1 MSLHDGGLSHCQ
13 GVQPTFSFLQ
23 EPFRRCVIRF
33 ESVFHKLGEDLMK
46 THAGP
51 DNKGSHKFRG
61 LAPLLLAIVLVAA
74 ACSGTSSTT
83 TATGQTGGSPATT
96 ASGGTD
102 TLVATTSPNESA
114 GTDSSGTTT
123 TLAPDI
129 AALGTGCSADLSA
142 AAQNNAQGE
151 EEFGLT
157 EETIIARVD
166 AVESLIACCAT
177 NAGFEYSPVDYA
189 TVRKAMDSNSKPS
202 GLTGDEFR
210 AQFGYGITTLYAGAG
225 SQAVIGTGQQ
235 NIRYRD
241 SLSPTDRVAFER
253 TLFGDNP
260 EATFAVSLDD
270 ENFAATGGCTKFAVA
285 QVFTPDQLG
294 ASFVNYQNAAGVS
307 IDQDPRIIAARKDWA
322 TCMRADGYSY
332 NNTSE
337 IDADLATRL
346 NGITGGVDPAT
357 LSGEAQ
363 AALTQLQGEEI
374 AIAATDKKC
383 AVQFVDDIQLK
394 VEAELLGP
402 GANK

>member
-1 MSLHDGGLSHCQ
+1 
-13 GVQPTFSFLQ
+13 
-23 EPFRRCVIRF
+23 
-33 ESVFHKLGEDLMK
+33 MK
-46 THAGP
+46 TPIEQGKEGGH
-51 DNKGSHKFRG
+51 SFRV
-61 LAPLLLAIVLVAA
+61 LAPLMLAIVLVAA
-74 ACSGTSSTT
+74 ACSSTSGT
-83 TATGQTGGSPATT
+83 TAATSQTGGSPATT
-96 ASGGTD
+96 APGGPD
-102 TLVATTSPNESA
+102 TLVATTSPDASA
-114 GTDSSGTTT
+114 GTDSSGTTS
-123 TLAPDI
+123 TLAADV
-129 AALGTGCSADLSA
+129 AALGKGCSVDLSA
-142 AAQNNAQGE
+142 AAKNNARGQ

-189 TVRKAMDSNSKPS
+189 TVRKAMDANSKPS

-210 AQFGYGITTLYAGAG
+210 AQFGYGITTLYAGAD
-225 SQAVIGTGQQ
+225 SQAVIGMGQQ

-307 IDQDPRIIAARKDWA
+307 IDQDPRIIAAYKDWA
-322 TCMRADGYSY
+322 ACMRADGYSY

-346 NGITGGVDPAT
+346 NAITGGVDPAT
-357 LSGEAQ
+357 LSSEAQ
-363 AALTQLQGEEI
+363 AALKQLQGEEI
-374 AIAATDKKC
+374 AIAAADKKC
-383 AVQFVDDIQLK
+383 AVQYVDDIQLK

-402 GANK
+402 DANQ